1 MSPDRVPALV
11 LGTAQWGLDYGVT
24 NTAGRLS
31 DDAVQGILAL
41 VPRVGI
47 HLLDTA
53 PAYGDA
59 EARIGALAP
68 GVPVQTKVSG
78 VDDVRASLTRS
89 TDLLGGRPERVIVH
103 DWPAL
108 TGAQQALTA
117 ATLEALRDEG
127 HVRLVGISGYESSDL
142 ATGLAAFDRLDIAQV
157 PVSLLD
163 QRLAGSPEV
172 AALRA
177 RGGRLQ
183 ARSVYLQGVALS
195 SPGETPLADHP
206 DVARLRETCAAA
218 EVEVAAACRA
228 FVRSLGW
235 VDEIVVGVT
244 SADELTEWAADDP
257 VEGIVWEACA
267 SDDPDLI
274 DPRRWPPAGRG

>member
-1 MSPDRVPALV
+1 MEGRPALV

-31 DDAVQGILAL
+31 DDAVQEILAVL
-41 VPRVGI
+41 PQVGI

-68 GVPVQTKVSG
+68 GVPVQTKVAG
-78 VDDVRASLTRS
+78 VDDVRASLARS
-89 TDLLGGRPERVIVH
+89 SDLLGRRPERVIVH
-103 DWPAL
+103 DWPSL
-108 TGAQQALTA
+108 TADQRAVTA

-127 HVRLVGISGYESSDL
+127 LVGLVGISGYEASDL
-142 ATGLAAFDRLDIAQV
+142 ATGLAAFDRLDLAQV

-172 AALRA
+172 DALRA
-177 RGGRLQ
+177 GGGLLQ

-195 SPGETPLADHP
+195 GPGETPLADHP
-206 DVARLRETCAAA
+206 DVVRLREACAVAG
-218 EVEVAAACRA
+218 VDVAAACRA
-228 FVRSLGW
+228 FVRSLEW

-244 SADELTEWAADDP
+244 SADELTEWATDDP
-257 VEGIVWEACA
+257 VEGIAWEACA
-267 SDDPDLI
+267 SRDPDLV
-274 DPRRWPPAGRG
+274 DPRRWLPAGRG